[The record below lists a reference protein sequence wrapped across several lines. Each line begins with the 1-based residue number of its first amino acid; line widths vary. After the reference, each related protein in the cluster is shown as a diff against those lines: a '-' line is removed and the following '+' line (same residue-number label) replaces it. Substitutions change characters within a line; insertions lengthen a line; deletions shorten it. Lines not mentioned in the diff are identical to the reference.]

1 MTDFSITNR
10 PFPSLLP
17 KEKAPMLEKITQDS
31 QDFENEN
38 KAERPLTRAEKIN
51 EALWQRPSSTLGLDI
66 LFLSSLLI
74 PTFLSLK
81 EFLGKANTAKKDT
94 NQATRKVAI
103 DQLKKTYKKKFFRD
117 TPKNMA
123 IGLGV
128 GLLGYLGI
136 NALTQAYYKP
146 KAEAHIRKRMTQFNE
161 EKGVASQ
168 AYVLPVP
175 HPLLDAEADPV
186 SGNILL
192 NPVLVKDLLFSK
204 WRLDPIMSHELKHL
218 EQFILMGISPNNGFQ
233 RLNFITVKKM
243 VDELKK
249 APEAIIE
256 IREAHN
262 EILRGLSD
270 EDKQKNMS
278 INGFKMPTTTF
289 VEACYTLMYKQ
300 DAKPED
306 IPMVINQDFYQKAA
320 KVHGKLSP
328 EEIEKAEAYFQA
340 WENYSEVKSMSNL
353 PESSYHKNILEK
365 EAFETMPWY
374 TR

>member
-1 MTDFSITNR
+1 MTDFSLTNR
-10 PFPSLLP
+10 HFPALLP

-31 QDFENEN
+31 QDLENEN
-38 KAERPLTRAEKIN
+38 KADRPLTRAEKIN
-51 EALWQRPSSTLGLDI
+51 EALWQRPSSTPGLNI
-66 LFLSSLLI
+66 LFLSSLI
-74 PTFLSLK
+74 PTVLSLRK
-81 EFLGKANTAKKDT
+81 ILGKAKKAKTEGMDPVAKKALLEQLLQEYKET
-94 NQATRKVAI
+94 L
-103 DQLKKTYKKKFFRD
+103 LKKT
-117 TPKNMA
+117 PKHIA
-123 IGLGV
+123 IGLGG

-192 NPVLVKDLLFSK
+192 NPTLVKDALFSK
-204 WRLDPIMSHELKHL
+204 WRLDPVMNHELKHL
-218 EQFILMGISPNNGFQ
+218 EQYILMGISPNNGLQ

-243 VDELKK
+243 VDNLKK
-249 APEAIIE
+249 DPEAIIQT
-256 IREAHN
+256 REAHN
-262 EILRGLSD
+262 EIMRGLTD
-270 EDKQKNMS
+270 EDKQKTIS

-289 VEACYTLMYKQ
+289 IEACYTLMYKQ

-320 KVHGKLSP
+320 KAHGKLSP
-328 EEIEKAEAYFQA
+328 AEIEKAEAYFQA
-340 WENYSEVKSMSNL
+340 WENYSEINNKSFLPNSTYHNNL
-353 PESSYHKNILEK
+353 MEK
-365 EAFETMPWY
+365 EAFEAMPWY